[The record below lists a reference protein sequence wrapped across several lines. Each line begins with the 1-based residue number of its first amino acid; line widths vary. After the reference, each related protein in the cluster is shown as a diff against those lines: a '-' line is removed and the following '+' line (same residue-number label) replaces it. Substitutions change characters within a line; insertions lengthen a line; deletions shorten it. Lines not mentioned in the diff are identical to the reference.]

1 MKTVQ
6 YKDVRLIIPAISDLK
21 PKQWYD
27 NKPGISQNLV
37 TLLGILYNYDRP
49 QKWSKHKWTVLDVY
63 VISVQ

>member
-6 YKDVRLIIPAISDLK
+6 YKDVRLIIPAISDLR

-49 QKWSKHKWTVLDVY
+49 QK
-63 VISVQ
+63 